1 MGWVLHIKEK
11 EMYLPYASQV
21 QETYL
26 LHDSHAEEMYLLC
39 NFHAKE
45 ITTALTS
52 QKCISMRNP
61 SSAFLHGLLLQM
73 LLTPT

>member
-1 MGWVLHIKEK
+1 MGWVFHIKEK
-11 EMYLPYASQV
+11 EMYLLY
-21 QETYL
+21 
-26 LHDSHAEEMYLLC
+26 DSHTKETYLLC

-52 QKCISMRNP
+52 QECISMRNP